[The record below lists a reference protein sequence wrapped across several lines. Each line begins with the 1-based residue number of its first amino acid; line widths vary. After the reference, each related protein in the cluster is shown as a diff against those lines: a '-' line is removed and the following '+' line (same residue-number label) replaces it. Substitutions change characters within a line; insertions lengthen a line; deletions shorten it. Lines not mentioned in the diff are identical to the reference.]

1 MPHAAET
8 RRSTRHNRRPR
19 KRLIARWWFWA
30 IIVVVL
36 VVVAVGA
43 WVGVRGLQAKKDLEA
58 AIPLASTVKSQ
69 LLAKNVA
76 GAQRTLESLRPKV
89 ADAKRLTGD
98 FVWRAAEL
106 VPVVGSNLTAMR
118 KLADATDLV
127 VNGAVQPLLTVGDL
141 LDPATFKPVNGAI
154 NIAPLSKAVPA
165 FKQADAALQ
174 TAVAEAKS
182 IDTGTTIGQV
192 TAAKVKF
199 VALLDQIAP
208 TVNTL
213 NTILPLL
220 PRALGAD
227 GARHYVVVFQNT
239 AEMRALGGTVLSS
252 TLATVD
258 NGKISMSQTVP
269 AGEYVHYGQSVIPVP
284 DGVEQL
290 YPGAFGTFI
299 ANATVRPSFESTAQI
314 TKVMWK
320 DQFGVNVDGVISID
334 PTALSYVMRAL
345 GPVPIASG
353 DVLTSGNLVPLLLNQ
368 VYLRYPKDGAAQD
381 AIYAESVDA
390 VFARL
395 SGGQVD
401 PKALLA
407 AATQGWKEHRL
418 LFWSADASEQKQLV
432 AADLSGPLPVSDA
445 RTDRV
450 GVYFQDA
457 VGSKLDFYLKQSVTL
472 AQGQCRSDGKENYRV
487 TVTMTNTAPANA
499 ADTLGRSILGNYER
513 ESVPAG
519 VIKLHLMLYA
529 PPGSTVSAVSVGG
542 ASVPVTP
549 YHDTTYPVSMIT
561 TQFAPGAS
569 QTVTFD
575 VVAGTPGART
585 LAAQVTP
592 LISPTQITTAK
603 LDCSTVQGK

>member
-1 MPHAAET
+1 MSQAAET
-8 RRSTRHNRRPR
+8 RRSARHHRRTR
-19 KRLIARWWFWA
+19 KRLVARWWFWA
-30 IIVVVL
+30 IIVVL
-36 VVVAVGA
+36 LAIIAAVA

-58 AIPLASTVKSQ
+58 SIPLASTVKTQ
-69 LLAKNVA
+69 LLAQDVA
-76 GAQRTLESLRPKV
+76 GAQRTLKTLTPKV
-89 ADAKRLTGD
+89 EDAKKLTSD
-98 FVWRAAEL
+98 FVWRTAEL
-106 VPVVGSNLTAMR
+106 VPVLGSNLTAMR

-127 VNGAVQPLLTVGDL
+127 VNGAVKPLLTVADL
-141 LDPATFKPVNGAI
+141 LNPTSFKPVNGAI
-154 NIAPLSKAVPA
+154 NIAPLSKAIPA

-174 TAVAEAKS
+174 TAVTEAKS
-182 IDTGTTIGQV
+182 IDTGSTIGQV
-192 TAAKVKF
+192 AAAKTKF
-199 VALLDQIAP
+199 VGLLDQIAP
-208 TVNTL
+208 TVSTL
-213 NTILPLL
+213 NTVVPLL

-269 AGEYVHYGQSVIPVP
+269 AGKYNHYGQSVIPVP
-284 DGVEQL
+284 DGVEQI
-290 YPGAFGTFI
+290 YGATFGTFI
-299 ANATVRPSFESTAQI
+299 ANATVRPSFESTAEI

-320 DQFGVNVDGVISID
+320 DQFGVNIDGVISID

-353 DVLTSGNLVPLLLNQ
+353 DVLTSGNLVSLLLNQ

-395 SGGQVD
+395 SAGQVD
-401 PKALLA
+401 PKVLLA

-418 LFWSADASEQKQLV
+418 LFWSADASEQKQLEG
-432 AADLSGPLPVSDA
+432 ADLSGSLPISDA
-445 RTDRV
+445 HTDRV
-450 GVYFQDA
+450 GVFFQDA
-457 VGSKLDFYLKQSVTL
+457 IGSKMDFYLKQSVTL
-472 AQGQCRSDGKENYRV
+472 AQAQCRSDGKENYRV

-499 ADTLGRSILGNYER
+499 ADTLGPAILGTYER
-513 ESVPAG
+513 ERIPPA
-519 VIKLHLMLYA
+519 VLKLHLMLYA
-529 PPGSTVSAVSVGG
+529 PPGSTISAATVGG
-542 ASVPVTP
+542 AAVPVTP

-561 TQFAPGAS
+561 TQFPPGAS

-575 VVAGTPGART
+575 VVAGTAGTRT

-592 LISPTQITTAK
+592 LISPTPITTAK
-603 LDCSTVQGK
+603 LNCSTVASK